1 MIKKLN
7 IKAILIAAGAVCML
21 GLGTIQAAELK
32 IGYIDIKS
40 ALESTA
46 EYKQGMK
53 RLQALNNQKLKELT
67 ALKDTITVDEKD
79 LMGQSLAMSPEKMAQ
94 KQRQLQEKVKK
105 FKRMQQDA
113 QEELAAEKNRMDIA
127 SMTKF
132 QKIMTNYGKQHHF
145 DMLLPRPV
153 FIYADPKH
161 DVTGDIIKLL
171 DAKK

>member
-1 MIKKLN
+1 MVKKMN
-7 IKAILIAAGAVCML
+7 MKSILIAIGAVCVF
-21 GLGTIQAAELK
+21 GLASVQAAELK

-53 RLQALNNQKLKELT
+53 RLQAISDKKVKALNI
-67 ALKDTITVDEKD
+67 LKDKITQQEKE
-79 LMGQSLAMSPEKMAQ
+79 LMGQSLAMSQERMAQ
-94 KQRQLQEKVKK
+94 KQRQLQEKVKA

-127 SMTKF
+127 SMTRF
-132 QKIMTNYGKQHHF
+132 QKVMTDYGKQHHF
-145 DMLLPRPV
+145 DMLMPRPV

-161 DVTGDIIKLL
+161 DVTADIIKLL

>member
-1 MIKKLN
+1 MIRKMNMKSILASVA
-7 IKAILIAAGAVCML
+7 AICVL

-46 EYKQGMK
+46 EYKQGMN
-53 RLQALNNQKLKELT
+53 RLQALKNKKLKELT
-67 ALKDTITVDEKD
+67 ALKDTITLEEKD
-79 LMGQSLAMSPEKMAQ
+79 LMGQSLAMAPEKMAQ
-94 KQRQLQEKVKK
+94 KQRQLQEKVKR

-132 QKIMTNYGKQHHF
+132 QKVMTNYGKQHHF